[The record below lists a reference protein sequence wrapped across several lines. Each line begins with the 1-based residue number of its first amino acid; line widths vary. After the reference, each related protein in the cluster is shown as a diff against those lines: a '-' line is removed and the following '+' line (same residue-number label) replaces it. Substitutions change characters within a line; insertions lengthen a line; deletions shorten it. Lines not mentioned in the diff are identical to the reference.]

1 MCFFVCVGRGGGGR
15 CGDCCETGDPRIE
28 QASVPI
34 LVFVIDAIYFLSFYT
49 AFTCC
54 LNCFLK
60 QTCLKQIEWDV
71 GKIHRSDLG
80 SRVDG

>member
-1 MCFFVCVGRGGGGR
+1 M
-15 CGDCCETGDPRIE
+15 
-28 QASVPI
+28 PI

-54 LNCFLK
+54 LNCFVFLK
-60 QTCLKQIEWDV
+60 QACFKQIEWDV
-71 GKIHRSDLG
+71 GKIHSSDLG